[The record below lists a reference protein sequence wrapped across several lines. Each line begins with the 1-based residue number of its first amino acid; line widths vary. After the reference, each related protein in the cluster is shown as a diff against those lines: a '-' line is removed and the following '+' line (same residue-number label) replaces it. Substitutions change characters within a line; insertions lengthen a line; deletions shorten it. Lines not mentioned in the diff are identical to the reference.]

1 MQKVPLLAILILLFS
16 NPFLFADEKQ
26 FEEQVRPL
34 LIDHCLKCHGPE
46 KQSGNLRLDTKAA
59 ILQGGDSGPAL
70 VPGKPS
76 ESLLWQRIE
85 SGEMPPATEPR
96 LNAKQKAALEKWL
109 RDGAAMT
116 DRALT
121 LAEARDWRR
130 HWAFQRPSREK
141 ALASLPSDIAKQVE
155 AGLHPIDA
163 FIDTKLAENKL
174 STAPKASKQTLI
186 RRAYFDLLGL
196 PPTPEQVAAFV
207 NDNSPQAWESLLT
220 QLLSSPQYGERWG
233 RHWLDVARYADSGG
247 YETDIYYR
255 NAWRYRDYVVKSFND
270 DKPYNLF
277 VQEQIAGDEIWPDDI
292 ALAGNYT
299 IAPEKMRHLEALTA
313 TGFYTLGPQIH
324 ESNMDGK
331 KLRSETISDWVD
343 TTGAA
348 FLGLTLG
355 CARCHDHKFDPLS
368 QHDYYAMQAIFARS
382 KEVEVPIIDAMGIA
396 DFKQHYPRILAI
408 DAARSALRQFDSQTA
423 GRPLTPDE
431 QNRRLQLLQNIATG
445 VLALPEKTALGA
457 SFTGLMEIPT
467 ISVLGHERPELV
479 APIHRLNRGELDQ
492 PREEVSPALPTSLA
506 EATEISAAVSA
517 GLTSRKE
524 LALWLTRADHPLT
537 ARVMVN
543 RVWQWHFGRGIVATP
558 SDFGK
563 MGQAPTHPELL
574 DWLATEF
581 TTKGWNIKQLHRLIM
596 TSNAYQRAS
605 DFATDAHLQAD
616 PDNRLLWRFQRCRLE
631 GEAVWDSLH
640 AVAGTL
646 NLQMGG
652 PPVMPPLADEELA
665 SLRDRYR
672 WIVTPDPKQHTRRGL
687 YVVNFRNYRFPLF
700 EVFDAP
706 NNSVSAPGRDVSTV
720 APQSLWMLNNK
731 TVWQQAKHLAARTV
745 KETDKQP
752 APMVTRLFQITLGRE
767 PSPQELSEAL
777 SLLEEL
783 PKSSEAKPL
792 ETLPAELQALPPE
805 KALALTKLA
814 LLLLNHNE
822 FLFID

>member
-1 MQKVPLLAILILLFS
+1 MQKTSLIAILSLLLSSTFTS
-16 NPFLFADEKQ
+16 ADEKH
-26 FEEQVRPL
+26 FEEQIRPL

-46 KQSGNLRLDTKAA
+46 KQSGNLRLDTKSA
-59 ILQGGDSGPAL
+59 ILQDGDSGASL
-70 VPGKPS
+70 VPGNPG

-85 SGEMPPATEPR
+85 NGEMPPATEPR

-109 RDGAAMT
+109 RDGAPMT

-141 ALASLPSDIAKQVE
+141 AIASLPGDMAKQFE
-155 AGLHPIDA
+155 AGLNPIDA
-163 FIDTKLAENKL
+163 FIDTKLLEAKL
-174 STAPKASKQTLI
+174 PSAPSASKQTLV

-207 NDNSPQAWESLLT
+207 NDNSPKAWESLIA

-270 DKPYNLF
+270 DKPYNTF

-292 ALAGNYT
+292 VLAGNYT

-313 TGFYTLGPQIH
+313 TGLYSLGPQIH

-331 KLRSETISDWVD
+331 KLRSETIADWVD

-368 QHDYYAMQAIFARS
+368 QTDYYAMQAIFAGS
-382 KEVEVPIIDAMGIA
+382 KEVEIPIIDAMGIA

-431 QNRRLQLLQNIATG
+431 QSRRLQLLQNIGNG

-467 ISVLGHERPELV
+467 VSVLGHERPELV
-479 APIHRLNRGELDQ
+479 ASIHRLHRGELDQ
-492 PREEVSPALPTSLA
+492 PREVVAPALPTSLA
-506 EATEISAAVSA
+506 EATQTNAAIPP

-524 LALWLTRADHPLT
+524 LALWLTRSDHPLT
-537 ARVMVN
+537 ARVLVN
-543 RVWQWHFGRGIVATP
+543 RVWSWHFGRGLVATA

-581 TTKGWNIKQLHRLIM
+581 TTKGWSIKQLHQWIM
-596 TSNAYQRAS
+596 TSKAYQRAS
-605 DFATDAHLQAD
+605 DFASEEHLQSD
-616 PDNRLLWRFQRCRLE
+616 PDNRLLWRFNRHRLE

-646 NLQMGG
+646 NLQVGG
-652 PPVMPPLADEELA
+652 PPIMPPLTNEELA
-665 SLRDRYR
+665 SMRDRYR
-672 WIVTPDPKQHTRRGL
+672 WVVTSDPKQHTRRGL

-706 NNSVSAPGRDVSTV
+706 NNSVSSPGRDVSTV

-731 TVWQQAKHLAARTV
+731 TAWKQAQHLAARAI

-752 APMVTRLFQITLGRE
+752 VALITRLFQITLGRD
-767 PSPQELSEAL
+767 PSPQELTEAN

-783 PKSSEAKPL
+783 QKSPPSDPL
-792 ETLPAELQALPPE
+792 DSPPAELQAFPSE
-805 KALALTKLA
+805 KAAALTKFS
-814 LLLLNHNE
+814 LLLFNHNE